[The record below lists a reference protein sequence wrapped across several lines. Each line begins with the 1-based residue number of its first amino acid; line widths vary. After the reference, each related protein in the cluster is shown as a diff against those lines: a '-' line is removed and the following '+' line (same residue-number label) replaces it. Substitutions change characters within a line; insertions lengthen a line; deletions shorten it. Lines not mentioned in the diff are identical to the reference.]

1 MYERIQH
8 RSLESHNTTS
18 CLPLSAK
25 DVVQKRLCTP
35 RCDTASFSFSCAD
48 TVIID
53 HVTFL
58 RRHLTEFQLALL
70 LIPLA
75 LAVLVELAM
84 TENLAIALP
93 GLAAGV
99 CAALGIKDHH
109 WHLALW
115 GNLCAVAVGYALGSY
130 WTSAANWALVIL
142 AGILAANTS
151 PSVPRWMS
159 IVAALTAMLI
169 PLQLVF
175 SDIGMVIVWLLVI
188 IATIVSFAIGTIVH
202 SERARLKDHESAI
215 RAQVKSDIADD
226 LHDVV
231 AHEIAGIVVLAQ
243 AGRAQADSASS
254 QLLEQIESSGKRAL
268 EAIRDTVS
276 QARTAPVSAT
286 IADIERLVD
295 DFSGE
300 ATFTARTQA
309 TTKAL
314 ITAERVVSESLTNV
328 LRHAHGAAV
337 SVTLEDIAQG
347 LKVVVEDSGGTPAP
361 GLDSGSGSGLYSLG
375 KRIRALGGTFHA
387 CPHGTG
393 WKVEAI
399 IP

>member
-1 MYERIQH
+1 M
-8 RSLESHNTTS
+8 
-18 CLPLSAK
+18 
-25 DVVQKRLCTP
+25 
-35 RCDTASFSFSCAD
+35 D

-58 RRHLTEFQLALL
+58 RRHLTKFQLALL
-70 LIPLA
+70 LLPLA
-75 LAVLVELAM
+75 LAALVELAM
-84 TENLAIALP
+84 TENLVLALP
-93 GLAAGV
+93 ALAAGV
-99 CAALGIKDHH
+99 CATLGIKNHR

-115 GNLCAVAVGYALGSY
+115 GNLCAVAIGYALGSY

-142 AGILAANTS
+142 AGVLAANTS
-151 PSVPRWMS
+151 PSSPRWMS

-169 PLQLVF
+169 PLQLVV

-226 LHDVV
+226 LHDIV

-243 AGRAQADSASS
+243 AGRTQADSASS

-309 TTKAL
+309 PTKAL

>member
-1 MYERIQH
+1 M
-8 RSLESHNTTS
+8 N
-18 CLPLSAK
+18 
-25 DVVQKRLCTP
+25 
-35 RCDTASFSFSCAD
+35 
-48 TVIID
+48 
-53 HVTFL
+53 FL
-58 RRHLTEFQLALL
+58 RRHLTGFQLALL
-70 LIPLA
+70 LFPLA
-75 LAVLVELAM
+75 LALLIEIAM
-84 TENLAIALP
+84 TERLMLALP
-93 GLAAGV
+93 ALAAGL
-99 CAALGIKDHH
+99 CTTLGIKDHR

-115 GNLCAVAVGYALGSY
+115 GNLLAVAVGYALGSY
-130 WTSAANWALVIL
+130 WTIATNWSLVML
-142 AGILAANTS
+142 AGVLAANTS
-151 PSVPRWMS
+151 PTSPRWMS
-159 IVAALTAMLI
+159 SIAAIAAMLV
-169 PLQLVF
+169 PLRLVF
-175 SDIGMVIVWLLVI
+175 PDTSTIIVWLLVV
-188 IATIVSFAIGTIVH
+188 IATIVSFAIGTIIH
-202 SERARLKDHESAI
+202 SERARLKEHEGAI

-268 EAIRDTVS
+268 ETIRDTVS

-300 ATFTARTQA
+300 ATFIAQTQA

-337 SVTLEDIAQG
+337 SVMLEDIPQG

-375 KRIRALGGTFHA
+375 KRIRTLGGTFHA

-393 WKVEAI
+393 WKVEAV